1 MKTNQ
6 NHNIQATSSAWAVQ
20 IMGIALTLGNLILYA
35 MPILI
40 LSIAVGHWF
49 PTNYLLEFIAIFA
62 GQIIGILLVIRL
74 ERYRIRTA
82 AQQAY

>member
-6 NHNIQATSSAWAVQ
+6 NHNIQATPSAWAVQ
-20 IMGIALTLGNLILYA
+20 IMGIALTLGNIILYA